1 MLPIQASTEADPGL
15 SEEVLQLNSLA
26 IFPLDEED
34 EEDEEYYES
43 SRSASSDG
51 RTDDEPEGQDE
62 PMEVSN
68 EEV

>member
-43 SRSASSDG
+43 SRSASLDG